1 MLLSP
6 PWALTERCS
15 LWWSSEGS
23 AEQEALALQT
33 LWTMEALVH
42 MGAAGPLEIM
52 DTRDELTILTLGAG
66 WELTAAHCITGVT
79 PAPTGIHRT
88 SEVRL

>member
-1 MLLSP
+1 M
-6 PWALTERCS
+6 
-15 LWWSSEGS
+15 WWSSEGS

>member
-1 MLLSP
+1 M
-6 PWALTERCS
+6 
-15 LWWSSEGS
+15 WWSSEGS

-42 MGAAGPLEIM
+42 MGVAGPLEFM
-52 DTRDELTILTLGAG
+52 DTRDELMILTLGAG
-66 WELTAAHCITGVT
+66 WRLTAAHCITGVT
-79 PAPTGIHRT
+79 PIPTGTHRT